1 LTFVVGEELY
11 ALPISEVEH
20 ITAYAEP
27 RVIPDNDSQYLHALV
42 QIRGGIMP
50 VNDLRE
56 QFGFPMNLNELTSYI
71 VCYVGEKRWALVVDR
86 AERMIEI
93 PEENIQQSSSKS
105 LSLIGNV
112 ARWEDK
118 LLTLL
123 NLSVLENE
131 TIEQNLLEKEGA
143 LPA

>member
-1 LTFVVGEELY
+1 
-11 ALPISEVEH
+11 
-20 ITAYAEP
+20 
-27 RVIPDNDSQYLHALV
+27 
-42 QIRGGIMP
+42 MP